1 MILTTINL
9 LPWREEQRQDQKKK
23 FLVMMVLTCALA
35 AAIVG
40 LIHIQMASKI
50 DYQLSR
56 NQFVSKEIAKLDE
69 EIAEI
74 SELQKVRRS
83 LIERMEVIQDL
94 QGSRPS
100 IVHLF
105 AEIVSTVPN
114 GVYLETLT
122 QTGSNLLVSGEA
134 ESNARVST
142 YMRNLSNSEWLKDPN
157 LSVIEIEDKTTNRVS
172 TFTLTVKQTSPNATA
187 SARRSSTPQR
197 RDWRSHPTTSGFQ
210 PSGS

>member
-1 MILTTINL
+1 MSMTRINL
-9 LPWREEQRQDQKKK
+9 LPWREERRQEQKKQ
-23 FLVMMVLTCALA
+23 FAMMALMSCILA

-40 LIHIQMASKI
+40 LIHFQMQSKI

-56 NQFVSKEIAKLDE
+56 NRFLTTEIGKLDE
-69 EIAEI
+69 EIKEI

-105 AEIVSTVPN
+105 TEIVSTVPN
-114 GVYLETLT
+114 GVYLQTLK
-122 QTGSNLLVSGEA
+122 QTGSNLLINGEA

-142 YMRNLSNSEWLKDPN
+142 YMRNLAGSEWLKEPN
-157 LSVIEIEDKTTNRVS
+157 LSVIEIQDITVNRIS
-172 TFTLTVKQTSPNATA
+172 TFTLTVKQTSPNATEEE
-187 SARRSSTPQR
+187 T
-197 RDWRSHPTTSGFQ
+197 DDG
-210 PSGS
+210 GLK

>member
-1 MILTTINL
+1 MIMTQINL
-9 LPWREEQRQDQKKK
+9 LPWREEQRQEQKKQ
-23 FLVMMVLTCALA
+23 FVMMAVMTCVLA

-40 LIHIQMASKI
+40 LIHVQMQSKI

-56 NQFVSKEIAKLDE
+56 NNFLTAEIAKVDE
-69 EIAEI
+69 EIKEI

-105 AEIVSTVPN
+105 TEIVSSVPN
-114 GVYLETLT
+114 GVYLQSLI
-122 QTGSNLLVSGEA
+122 QQGSNLLIIGEA

-142 YMRNLSNSEWLKDPN
+142 YMRNLQSSAWLKDPN
-157 LSVIEIEDKTTNRVS
+157 LTVIEIEDKTVNRVS
-172 TFTLTVKQTSPNATA
+172 NFTLTVKQTSPNATGEE
-187 SARRSSTPQR
+187 S
-197 RDWRSHPTTSGFQ
+197 DEGVLK
-210 PSGS
+210 

>member
-1 MILTTINL
+1 MIMTQINL
-9 LPWREEQRQDQKKK
+9 LPWREEQRQELKKQ
-23 FLVMMVLTCALA
+23 FVLMAVMTCILS

-40 LIHIQMASKI
+40 LIHFQMQAKI

-56 NQFVSKEIAKLDE
+56 NNFLTDEIAKVDE
-69 EIAEI
+69 EIKEI

-105 AEIVSTVPN
+105 TEIVSSVPD
-114 GVYLETLT
+114 GVYLKALE
-122 QTGSNLLVSGEA
+122 QQGSDLRINGEA

-142 YMRNLSNSEWLKDPN
+142 YMRNLQSSAWLKDPN
-157 LSVIEIEDKTTNRVS
+157 LTIIEIEDKTINRIS
-172 TFTLTVKQTSPNATA
+172 TFALTVKQTSPNATGEEGDEGA
-187 SARRSSTPQR
+187 LQ
-197 RDWRSHPTTSGFQ
+197 
-210 PSGS
+210 